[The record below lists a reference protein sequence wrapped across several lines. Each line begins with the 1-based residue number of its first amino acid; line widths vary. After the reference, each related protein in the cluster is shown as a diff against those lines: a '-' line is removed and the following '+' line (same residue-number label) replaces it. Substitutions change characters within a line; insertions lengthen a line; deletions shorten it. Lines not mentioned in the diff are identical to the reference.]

1 MSEEMYNK
9 IIFDYENT
17 MNDVIQI
24 ASDNELDAYNVI
36 SILKKHNIISK
47 RNDVRGYESYTQSEE
62 YQTKVTQKLKK

>member
-1 MSEEMYNK
+1 
-9 IIFDYENT
+9 